1 MIVLED
7 KAQQK
12 NKHEIKHRYFDE
24 ADIELIQVPLPVG
37 DYVLMNDKIQD
48 VIDRKNGRKRIIGK
62 KEVRLKNGKVVERN
76 IYDYGVELKKMD
88 FVGTY
93 NVCVD
98 TKKDIEELINDI
110 IGKQHDRF
118 RDECIF
124 AQNNG
129 IQLYILVENVGGEI
143 FHTGIYNKTI
153 TVLEELHSW
162 KNPRLFIMCN
172 SKEVIGT
179 YKSGKPKYKKIQKYP
194 RATRGEQLMKA
205 CITMQEKYGVKFL
218 FCKPSEAGE
227 KILELLKVEE

>member
-7 KAQQK
+7 KAQQEK
-12 NKHEIKHRYFDE
+12 KHEIKHRWFDE
-24 ADIELIQVPLPVG
+24 MDIELIRVPLPVG
-37 DYVLMNDKIQD
+37 DYILMNDKIKD
-48 VIDRKNGRKRIIGK
+48 VIERKNGRKRIIGK
-62 KEVRLKNGKVVERN
+62 KEVKLKNGKVVERN

-110 IGKQHDRF
+110 IGKQHERF

-129 IQLYILVENVGGEI
+129 IQLYILVENTGGEI
-143 FHTGIYNKTI
+143 YHTGIYNKTI
-153 TVLEELHSW
+153 TSLDELHNW
-162 KNPRLFIMCN
+162 KNPRLFIMHN

-179 YKSGKPKYKKIQKYP
+179 YKNGRPKYEKVQKYP

-205 CITMQEKYGVKFL
+205 CMTMEAKYGVKFL
-218 FCKPSEAGE
+218 FCKPGEAGAR
-227 KILELLKVEE
+227 ILELLKVEE